1 MQIRLNDM
9 DISRVNLAKDYFARL
24 PVPVHMGNSD
34 VVRVALRQLLE
45 MIGGLDDTVAQS
57 LANTNTNASEAQA
70 SGAVLTFY
78 GATRVEAENIRD
90 TYFRD
95 NPEELKKYD
104 EDPSLSVRLL
114 IGKSP

>member
-1 MQIRLNDM
+1 
-9 DISRVNLAKDYFARL
+9 
-24 PVPVHMGNSD
+24 MGNSD

-45 MIGGLDDTVAQS
+45 MIGGLDEKVAQS
-57 LANTNTNASEAQA
+57 LEIMNKSDSEAQV

-78 GATRVEAENIRD
+78 GATRVEAEKSRD
-90 TYFRD
+90 MYFRD

-104 EDPSLSVRLL
+104 EDPSLSIRLA

>member
-9 DISRVNLAKDYFARL
+9 DMSRVNLAKDYFSRL

-45 MIGGLDDTVAQS
+45 KIGGLDDKVAQS
-57 LANTNTNASEAQA
+57 LEDMNKSALDGQA

-78 GATRVEAENIRD
+78 GATRDEAERTRD
-90 TYFRD
+90 MYFRD
-95 NPEELKKYD
+95 NPEEQKKYD
-104 EDPSLSVRLL
+104 EDPSLSVRLE